1 MDKVHTTRLGVNVP
15 SIAALRSV
23 MEISEYQCTL
33 DATGMP
39 SGYQIFYSRKR
50 EIHTANSIW
59 TLSTGK
65 VVISMV
71 GHDGSTNRSGCNME
85 SDRRFEFRPPPPNW
99 SAMRQG
105 INMSTNCGIHVYH
118 HRSACTRSLSDDQGG
133 LAKPCRARSQRRNKT
148 GDYQPA

>member
-105 INMSTNCGIHVYH
+105 INRKNPFTSNNHVLFTSTSIATTNAAQSGSIPTSMGTKGPLLY
-118 HRSACTRSLSDDQGG
+118 
-133 LAKPCRARSQRRNKT
+133 
-148 GDYQPA
+148 